1 MDKTLTSIAQQVF
14 AGAHDPSWSLASY
27 LWNTEGKTPYSIFLN
42 DFVCTALYLTLT
54 VVLRRKQEWVVRVI
68 MVTFVALL
76 ADRGHRDAG
85 GQAVALEC
93 ARARRFEAPRRR
105 RAGDHLRTVR
115 NKDRTA
121 QE

>member
-14 AGAHDPSWSLASY
+14 AGAHGPSWSLASY

-68 MVTFVALL
+68 MVTFVARL
-76 ADRGHRDAG
+76 ADR
-85 GQAVALEC
+85 AVKQVSTS
-93 ARARRFEAPRRR
+93 
-105 RAGDHLRTVR
+105 TV
-115 NKDRTA
+115 
-121 QE
+121 